1 MANPKVGFEVAF
13 YRELSILTPLNMAP
27 AMRSPTSS
35 WVAASRSH
43 LASPT
48 PDDQLNGTRVTS
60 PQPNGNPRQDKKRLS
75 LAFLTKG
82 VLMGESEKEKEGRVE
97 EEPEDNHDDASITTS
112 TRSPSKELSRHRL
125 SLSFLHNTG
134 PATPGLPAPEAL
146 PVYQGMS
153 QSQSQSQT
161 SLGRTPST
169 GKRPDTGGNKSMKS
183 ESSSV
188 NLKGSMKKR
197 LSFMNMSKKSS
208 KNSVRG
214 NKQQE
219 TLVEE

>member
-1 MANPKVGFEVAF
+1 
-13 YRELSILTPLNMAP
+13 MAP
-27 AMRSPTSS
+27 AMRSPTTS

-60 PQPNGNPRQDKKRLS
+60 PQPNGRPRQDKKRLS

-82 VLMGESEKEKEGRVE
+82 SLMGESPQEKEAKLD
-97 EEPEDNHDDASITTS
+97 EDPSDHHESASVATS

-134 PATPGLPAPEAL
+134 PATPGSPAPEAL
-146 PVYQGMS
+146 PVYQNMNDM
-153 QSQSQSQT
+153 SQT

-169 GKRPDTGGNKSMKS
+169 TKRPDTGGNKSLKS

-197 LSFMNMSKKSS
+197 LSFMNISKKSS
-208 KNSVRG
+208 KSSVRG
-214 NKQQE
+214 GKHQE
-219 TLVEE
+219 TLMEE